1 MRKNLPVTQKE
12 NDYPSDWILLST
24 TDTKSI
30 VKYANESFCQV
41 AGYQLSDLQGQPHN
55 MVRHPDMPSAAFA
68 DMWQTIQKGQPWKG
82 LVKNRCANGDHYW
95 VDAFV
100 TPIAENGQ
108 VVEYQ
113 SVRVK
118 PKREQVERAE
128 KVYASLNKKQQHKA
142 LKRGVGLQGR
152 QLIAIVLGLL
162 PMLLLASQNGPLG
175 WGLFAISGALLL
187 GGSYW
192 ASSPFRALVQKARN
206 IYNSPLMTYLYVGRR
221 DDIAEVE
228 LAMQMQQSE
237 LKALLG
243 RALDSC
249 EQSGDNAASSSA
261 KSEDVQ
267 GNSHHQQ
274 GEMDQVAT
282 AMQEMTAT
290 LGDMASNCAEAANA
304 SVKASEESVS
314 GDQIVTKT
322 VGAIKGMSSQLSET
336 SAVVTELEEHSKG
349 IGTVLDVI
357 QSIAE
362 QTNLLALN
370 AAIEAARAGEQ
381 GRGFAVVADEV
392 RALAQ
397 RTHESTTEIQSIIN
411 LLQQGTSKAV
421 HSMHQGVDSAG
432 SCVEL
437 ANQAGDALRNIKDS
451 VAHITDMTHHIASAV
466 EEQSSVSNE
475 VNRSVVKVSELT
487 CASNQLGEEMLV
499 LNREVQDKI
508 NSQKVLVEQFLARSI
523 KQSH

>member
-1 MRKNLPVTQKE
+1 
-12 NDYPSDWILLST
+12 
-24 TDTKSI
+24 
-30 VKYANESFCQV
+30 
-41 AGYQLSDLQGQPHN
+41 
-55 MVRHPDMPSAAFA
+55 
-68 DMWQTIQKGQPWKG
+68 
-82 LVKNRCANGDHYW
+82 
-95 VDAFV
+95 
-100 TPIAENGQ
+100 
-108 VVEYQ
+108 
-113 SVRVK
+113 
-118 PKREQVERAE
+118 
-128 KVYASLNKKQQHKA
+128 
-142 LKRGVGLQGR
+142 
-152 QLIAIVLGLL
+152 
-162 PMLLLASQNGPLG
+162 
-175 WGLFAISGALLL
+175 
-187 GGSYW
+187 
-192 ASSPFRALVQKARN
+192 
-206 IYNSPLMTYLYVGRR
+206 
-221 DDIAEVE
+221 
-228 LAMQMQQSE
+228 
-237 LKALLG
+237 
-243 RALDSC
+243 
-249 EQSGDNAASSSA
+249 
-261 KSEDVQ
+261 
-267 GNSHHQQ
+267 
-274 GEMDQVAT
+274 
-282 AMQEMTAT
+282 
-290 LGDMASNCAEAANA
+290 
-304 SVKASEESVS
+304 
-314 GDQIVTKT
+314 
-322 VGAIKGMSSQLSET
+322 MSSQLSET